1 MSQPEKKTDLFK
13 VAVHFFCGAILL
25 WMLGATAAALS
36 LDTHYNAGQ
45 SCAGHIL
52 FGKDVIQANATG
64 QSSMPDVDSDKNFYS
79 IVSLVLLVLGTSC
92 IILVNALFFMRKLIL
107 CRYGCPAGLTGY
119 IDPWCDHRL
128 LREIARTQASDEER
142 LVFRWINILIP
153 AFFIIGVVLMLAV
166 GILLSG
172 SQ

>member
-25 WMLGATAAALS
+25 WTLGANTVALS
-36 LDTHYNAGQ
+36 LDTRCTAGQ
-45 SCAGHIL
+45 FCAVQIL
-52 FGKDVIQANATG
+52 FGKEVIQASATE

-92 IILVNALFFMRKLIL
+92 IILVNALFFIRKLIF
-107 CRYGCPAGLTGY
+107 CKYGCLTGLTGY

-128 LREIARTQASDEER
+128 LREIARTQASDEEW
-142 LVFRWINILIP
+142 LVFR
-153 AFFIIGVVLMLAV
+153 
-166 GILLSG
+166 
-172 SQ
+172 